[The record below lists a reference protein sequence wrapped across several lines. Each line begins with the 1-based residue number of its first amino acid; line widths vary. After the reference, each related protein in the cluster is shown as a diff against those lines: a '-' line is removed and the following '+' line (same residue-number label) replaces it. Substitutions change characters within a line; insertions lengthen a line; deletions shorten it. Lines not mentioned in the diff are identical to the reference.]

1 MNKINKYISKI
12 LNNIDVDKKTKCE
25 LRKEFT
31 DHLIELKSEYLNK
44 GYSEKDSIELAIKDF
59 GKDEDLSD
67 TFNNDINKT
76 ATFNKKIIVIL
87 LFIVYLVP
95 FIGRF
100 IYTSSWD
107 ASAMRFSFT
116 NIIPFSKIYR
126 ILHSIYFNTVDYSN
140 YLWIQDQII
149 LILLFIPIGIFI
161 PLLANNINS
170 FYNNLKL
177 YILIT
182 CSLQIIKFILGI
194 GVGNIDYA
202 LLHLLGCILGYL
214 IFNGSIKITNTIK
227 KRLSN

>member
-1 MNKINKYISKI
+1 MNELNKYISKI
-12 LNNIDVDKKTKCE
+12 LNNIDADKKTKCA

-31 DHLIELKSEYLNK
+31 DHLIILKNEYSAK
-44 GYSEKDSIELAIKDF
+44 GYNEKDSIELAIKDF
-59 GKDEDLSD
+59 GNDIDLSD

-76 ATFNKKIIVIL
+76 MAFNKKIILIVC
-87 LFIVYLVP
+87 FIIYSVP

-100 IYTSSWD
+100 IYTSNWD
-107 ASAMRFSFT
+107 ASTTRFMIK
-116 NIIPFSKIYR
+116 NLIPFSKIYS
-126 ILHSIYFNTVDYSN
+126 ILRSIYFNTFNYSD

-161 PLLANNINS
+161 PLLTNSVHS

-182 CSLQIIKFILGI
+182 CSLQIIKFIFGI

-214 IFNGSIKITNTIK
+214 IFNSSIKIINS
-227 KRLSN
+227 RVD

>member
-1 MNKINKYISKI
+1 MNKINKYISKV

-25 LRKEFT
+25 LRKELT

-76 ATFNKKIIVIL
+76 VTFNKKIIVIL

-95 FIGRF
+95 SIGRF

-116 NIIPFSKIYR
+116 NIIPFSKIYP
-126 ILHSIYFNTVDYSN
+126 IIYKIYFNNAD

-161 PLLANNINS
+161 PLLTNNINS

-182 CSLQIIKFILGI
+182 CSLQLIKFILGI

-214 IFNGSIKITNTIK
+214 IFNSSIKIINTIK
-227 KRLSN
+227 KVVL